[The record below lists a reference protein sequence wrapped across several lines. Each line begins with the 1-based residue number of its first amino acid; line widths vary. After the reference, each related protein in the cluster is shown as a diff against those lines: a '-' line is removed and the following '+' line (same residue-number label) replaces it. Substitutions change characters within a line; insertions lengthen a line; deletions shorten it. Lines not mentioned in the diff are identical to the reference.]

1 MLALFKGDYATNEPD
16 YRTSSVVYITLG
28 FSMFRPPR
36 CYRKNFIVP
45 LYRLKKVTP
54 PVIWVVMF
62 LLCCF
67 MLPFGIAI
75 KIMHPG
81 FFATLRAGLEIAAE
95 NQLYGAVFVTTF
107 LVLGSFLMF
116 IVNGAFV
123 SLRVAAGYEV
133 RRNGTILKWLI
144 NKVRRAY
151 KILNKPND

>member
-1 MLALFKGDYATNEPD
+1 
-16 YRTSSVVYITLG
+16 
-28 FSMFRPPR
+28 
-36 CYRKNFIVP
+36 
-45 LYRLKKVTP
+45 
-54 PVIWVVMF
+54 
-62 LLCCF
+62 
-67 MLPFGIAI
+67 
-75 KIMHPG
+75 MHPG

-116 IVNGAFV
+116 IVNRAFV